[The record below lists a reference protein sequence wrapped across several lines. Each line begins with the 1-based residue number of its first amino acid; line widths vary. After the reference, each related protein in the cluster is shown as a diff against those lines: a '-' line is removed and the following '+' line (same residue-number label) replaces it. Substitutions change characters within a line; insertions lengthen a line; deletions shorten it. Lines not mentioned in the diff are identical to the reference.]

1 MPARLVPLIPDG
13 PPPISLS
20 RPVLLV
26 GRHPECDV
34 RIDRPQISRRHCCLA
49 IIDQHVVLRDLGSRH
64 GCWLNGRRIDEAHL
78 ELGDEIAIGHLIY
91 RLDEGLPPLAE
102 SGIGFAPVDATP
114 PPFAPT
120 DPLPR
125 RNKSVPVPLPA
136 SPAPPPPPTPAPAAA
151 ASDDRLPVDFDGL
164 DLGDLFKLRDE

>member
-49 IIDQHVVLRDLGSRH
+49 IVDQHVVMRDLGSRH
-64 GCWLNGRRIDEAHL
+64 GCWLNGRRVDEAHV
-78 ELGDEIAIGHLIY
+78 ELGDEVAIGHLIY
-91 RLDEGLPPLAE
+91 RLEEGLPPI
-102 SGIGFAPVDATP
+102 IGEGRGFPPVEVTP
-114 PPFAPT
+114 PPLAPAEF
-120 DPLPR
+120 L
-125 RNKSVPVPLPA
+125 
-136 SPAPPPPPTPAPAAA
+136 PAPPPSPAPAPER
-151 ASDDRLPVDFDGL
+151 SDERLPVDFEDL
-164 DLGDLFKLRDE
+164 QLGDIFKLRDE